1 MELINNRLDEMNESR
16 QDMSNRIS
24 ELHDKIDKLL
34 IALGGSKKSQQPST
48 TTIMTSPS
56 TSTVT
61 DTRKSAATHSGVDT
75 SASKDMALT
84 RTQPLSS
91 APPPERALYSE
102 STSVYKSSVPESKKS
117 WDIKFAD
124 YSPTVYTNVQVLN
137 SDLADSDI
145 LSMWVK
151 FSFLRY

>member
-1 MELINNRLDEMNESR
+1 MNESR

-34 IALGGSKKSQQPST
+34 TALGGSKKSQQPVT

-56 TSTVT
+56 TSTV
-61 DTRKSAATHSGVDT
+61 DTRKSAATHSVDT

-124 YSPTVYTNVQVLN
+124 YSPTVYTSVQVLN

>member
-1 MELINNRLDEMNESR
+1 MNESR

-34 IALGGSKKSQQPST
+34 IALGGSKKSQQPAA

-56 TSTVT
+56 TSTV
-61 DTRKSAATHSGVDT
+61 DTRKSAAHSVDT

-102 STSVYKSSVPESKKS
+102 STSVYKSPVPESKKS

-124 YSPTVYTNVQVLN
+124 YSPTVYTSVQVLN

>member
-1 MELINNRLDEMNESR
+1 MNESR

-61 DTRKSAATHSGVDT
+61 DTRKSAATHSVDT